1 MSKILEKIIEKKH
14 FAFLHDQDLSW
25 QEAVRLSTL
34 PLVEDG
40 SVSRDYYK

>member
-14 FAFLHDQDLSW
+14 FAFLQDKDLSW

-34 PLVEDG
+34 PLVADG
-40 SVSRDYYK
+40 SVSGDYF